1 MDTRN
6 VCEEEEYGNEATKR
20 TTPPENVIKGPWLA
34 KSGREVKLPDTDV
47 IAMQQDMQF
56 AEELTQSLMVQMIHT
71 MSENGIDVSAKT
83 FIRDMAMV
91 ISMVNGS
98 IYRDMGMAHI
108 TQKFMEEYVN
118 IHDDDDDGSYETEV
132 DFETIVELANLIED
146 DDDPEIS

>member
-1 MDTRN
+1 MSDQ
-6 VCEEEEYGNEATKR
+6 E

-91 ISMVNGS
+91 ISLVNGS

-132 DFETIVELANLIED
+132 DFETIVELANLIEED
-146 DDDPEIS
+146 CDDPEIS

>member
-1 MDTRN
+1 MSDQ
-6 VCEEEEYGNEATKR
+6 E
-20 TTPPENVIKGPWLA
+20 TTPPENVIKGPWSV

-47 IAMQQDMQF
+47 IAMQQDIQF

-98 IYRDMGMAHI
+98 IYRDMGMEHI

-118 IHDDDDDGSYETEV
+118 INDDGGSYETEV

-146 DDDPEIS
+146 DDDDPEIS

>member
-1 MDTRN
+1 M
-6 VCEEEEYGNEATKR
+6 
-20 TTPPENVIKGPWLA
+20 IKGPWLA

-47 IAMQQDMQF
+47 IAMQQDIQF

-71 MSENGIDVSAKT
+71 MSENGIDVSEKT

-98 IYRDMGMAHI
+98 IYRDMEMEHI
-108 TQKFMEEYVN
+108 TQKFMEEYVDIN
-118 IHDDDDDGSYETEV
+118 INEDNVFETEV
-132 DFETIVELANLIED
+132 DFETITELANLVEED

>member
-1 MDTRN
+1 M
-6 VCEEEEYGNEATKR
+6 
-20 TTPPENVIKGPWLA
+20 IKGPWLA

-91 ISMVNGS
+91 ISLVNGS

-146 DDDPEIS
+146 DDDPEVS

>member
-1 MDTRN
+1 MTNDLTESPPNN
-6 VCEEEEYGNEATKR
+6 V
-20 TTPPENVIKGPWLA
+20 VKGPWPV
-34 KSGREVKLPDTDV
+34 KSGREVKLPDEDI
-47 IAMQQDMQF
+47 IAMQQNIQF

-91 ISMVNGS
+91 ISLVNGS

-118 IHDDDDDGSYETEV
+118 IDEDDDGSYETEV
-132 DFETIVELANLIED
+132 NFETIVELANLIED
-146 DDDPEIS
+146 DDDPEVS

>member
-1 MDTRN
+1 MTNDLTESPPNN
-6 VCEEEEYGNEATKR
+6 V
-20 TTPPENVIKGPWLA
+20 VKGPWPV

-47 IAMQQDMQF
+47 IEMQQNIQF

-91 ISMVNGS
+91 ISLVNGS

-118 IHDDDDDGSYETEV
+118 IDEDDDGSYETEV
-132 DFETIVELANLIED
+132 NFETIVELANLIED
-146 DDDPEIS
+146 DDDPEVS

>member
-1 MDTRN
+1 M
-6 VCEEEEYGNEATKR
+6 V
-20 TTPPENVIKGPWLA
+20 KGPWPV
-34 KSGREVKLPDTDV
+34 KSGREVKLPDEDI
-47 IAMQQDMQF
+47 IAMQQNIQF

-91 ISMVNGS
+91 ISLVNGS

-118 IHDDDDDGSYETEV
+118 IDEDDDGSYETEV
-132 DFETIVELANLIED
+132 NFETIVELANLIED
-146 DDDPEIS
+146 DDDPEVS

>member
-1 MDTRN
+1 M
-6 VCEEEEYGNEATKR
+6 
-20 TTPPENVIKGPWLA
+20 IKGPWLA

-71 MSENGIDVSAKT
+71 MSENGIDVSAKI

-91 ISMVNGS
+91 ISLVNGS

-108 TQKFMEEYVN
+108 TQKFMEEYVD
-118 IHDDDDDGSYETEV
+118 IHDDEGGSFETEV

-146 DDDPEIS
+146 DDDPKVS

>member
-1 MDTRN
+1 
-6 VCEEEEYGNEATKR
+6 V
-20 TTPPENVIKGPWLA
+20 VKGPWPV
-34 KSGREVKLPDTDV
+34 KNGREVKLPDEDV

-56 AEELTQSLMVQMIHT
+56 AEELTRSLMVQMIHT
-71 MSENGIDVSAKT
+71 MSENGIDVGAKS

-98 IYRDMGMAHI
+98 IYRDMGMEHI

-146 DDDPEIS
+146 DDDPEVS

>member
-1 MDTRN
+1 MSDQ
-6 VCEEEEYGNEATKR
+6 E

-47 IAMQQDMQF
+47 IAMQQDIQF

-91 ISMVNGS
+91 ISLVNGS

-108 TQKFMEEYVN
+108 TQKFMEEYVD
-118 IHDDDDDGSYETEV
+118 IHDDDGGSYETEV

-146 DDDPEIS
+146 DDDPEVS

>member
-1 MDTRN
+1 M
-6 VCEEEEYGNEATKR
+6 
-20 TTPPENVIKGPWLA
+20 IKGPWLA

-91 ISMVNGS
+91 ISLVNGS

-108 TQKFMEEYVN
+108 TQKFMEEYVD
-118 IHDDDDDGSYETEV
+118 IHDNDGGSYETEV
-132 DFETIVELANLIED
+132 DFETITTLTNLIED
-146 DDDPEIS
+146 DDDPEVS

>member
-1 MDTRN
+1 M
-6 VCEEEEYGNEATKR
+6 
-20 TTPPENVIKGPWLA
+20 IKGPWPV

-47 IAMQQDMQF
+47 IAMQQDIQF

-91 ISMVNGS
+91 ISLVNGS

-108 TQKFMEEYVN
+108 TQKFMEEYVD
-118 IHDDDDDGSYETEV
+118 IHDNDGGSYETEV
-132 DFETIVELANLIED
+132 DFETITTLTNLIED
-146 DDDPEIS
+146 DDDPEVS

>member
-1 MDTRN
+1 MSDQ
-6 VCEEEEYGNEATKR
+6 E

-47 IAMQQDMQF
+47 IAMQQDIQF

-108 TQKFMEEYVN
+108 TQKFMEEYVD
-118 IHDDDDDGSYETEV
+118 IHDDEGGSFETEV

-146 DDDPEIS
+146 DDDPKVS

>member
-1 MDTRN
+1 MIR
-6 VCEEEEYGNEATKR
+6 
-20 TTPPENVIKGPWLA
+20 GPWLA

-47 IAMQQDMQF
+47 IAMQQDIQF

-71 MSENGIDVSAKT
+71 MSENGIDVSEKA

-98 IYRDMGMAHI
+98 IYRDMGMTHI
-108 TQKFMEEYVN
+108 TQKFMEEYVD
-118 IHDDDDDGSYETEV
+118 IHDDDGGSYETEV

-146 DDDPEIS
+146 DDDPEVS

>member
-1 MDTRN
+1 MSDQ
-6 VCEEEEYGNEATKR
+6 E

-108 TQKFMEEYVN
+108 TQKFMEEYVD
-118 IHDDDDDGSYETEV
+118 IHDDEGGSFETEV

-146 DDDPEIS
+146 DDDPRSFMNHLVLRF

>member
-1 MDTRN
+1 
-6 VCEEEEYGNEATKR
+6 
-20 TTPPENVIKGPWLA
+20 VIKGPWLA

-47 IAMQQDMQF
+47 IAMQQDIQF

-108 TQKFMEEYVN
+108 TQKFMEEYVD
-118 IHDDDDDGSYETEV
+118 IHDDDGGSYETEV

-146 DDDPEIS
+146 DDDDPEIS

>member
-1 MDTRN
+1 
-6 VCEEEEYGNEATKR
+6 
-20 TTPPENVIKGPWLA
+20 VIKGPWPA

-47 IAMQQDMQF
+47 IAMQQDIQF

-108 TQKFMEEYVN
+108 TQKFMEEYVD
-118 IHDDDDDGSYETEV
+118 IHDDDGGSYETEV

-146 DDDPEIS
+146 DDDDPEIS

>member
-1 MDTRN
+1 MSDQ
-6 VCEEEEYGNEATKR
+6 E

-108 TQKFMEEYVN
+108 TQKFMEEYVD
-118 IHDDDDDGSYETEV
+118 IHDNDGGSYETEV
-132 DFETIVELANLIED
+132 DFETITTLANLIED
-146 DDDPEIS
+146 DDDPEVS

>member
-1 MDTRN
+1 MTDDLNESLPNN
-6 VCEEEEYGNEATKR
+6 V
-20 TTPPENVIKGPWLA
+20 VKGPWPV
-34 KSGREVKLPDTDV
+34 KSGREVKLPNEDI
-47 IAMQQDMQF
+47 IAMQQNIQF

-91 ISMVNGS
+91 ISLVNGS

-118 IHDDDDDGSYETEV
+118 IDEDDDGSYETEV
-132 DFETIVELANLIED
+132 NFETIVELANLIED
-146 DDDPEIS
+146 DDDPEVS

>member
-1 MDTRN
+1 
-6 VCEEEEYGNEATKR
+6 
-20 TTPPENVIKGPWLA
+20 VIKGPWLA

-108 TQKFMEEYVN
+108 TQKFMEEYVD
-118 IHDDDDDGSYETEV
+118 IHDDEGGSFETEV

-146 DDDPEIS
+146 DDDPEVS